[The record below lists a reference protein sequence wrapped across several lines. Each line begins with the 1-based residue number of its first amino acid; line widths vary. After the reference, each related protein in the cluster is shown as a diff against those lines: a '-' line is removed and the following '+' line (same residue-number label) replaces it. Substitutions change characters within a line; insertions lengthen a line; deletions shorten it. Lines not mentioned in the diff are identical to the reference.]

1 LRQLASL
8 NGLED
13 ANVVPGEDLTIVAD
27 SDDDLMGVLVLEFD
41 RDIAS
46 HLMIVLGENGAF
58 AGDRVGGFVEDV
70 DVEDLVLIVVLHFTD
85 HYDATIASCKL

>member
-13 ANVVPGEDLTIVAD
+13 ANVVPGEDLTIIAD
-27 SDDDLMGVLVLEFD
+27 PDDDLMGVLVLELD
-41 RDIAS
+41 RDIS
-46 HLMIVLGENGAF
+46 GHLMIVLGEDCALT
-58 AGDRVGGFVEDV
+58 GDRVGGFVEDV
-70 DVEDLVLIVVLHFTD
+70 DIEDLVLIVVLHFTD